1 MYFTFNGKSS
11 ERYGLKVKN
20 SNHLSRPAKK
30 IESIAIP
37 GRTGNLI
44 IDDGS
49 KENLQIE
56 LECFVDA
63 RSNANLPQL
72 AKQIG
77 AWLQDPIG
85 YQTLTMYDG
94 MSFKAICTNQI
105 DISEIIDNFGEV
117 SIRFDATEVSK

>member
-1 MYFTFNGKSS
+1 MHFTFNGVNSQQ
-11 ERYGLKVKN
+11 YGLKVKQ

-30 IESIAIP
+30 IESIEIP

-49 KENLQIE
+49 KKNQSIE
-56 LECFVDA
+56 LLCTLDC
-63 RSNANLPQL
+63 RSNANI
-72 AKQIG
+72 AVISKQIG

-94 MSFKAICTNQI
+94 MVFKAICTNQV
-105 DISEIIDNFGEV
+105 DISEVIDNFAEV
-117 SIRFDATEVSK
+117 SIRFDATEVTS

>member
-1 MYFTFNGKSS
+1 MHFTFNGTSS
-11 ERYGLKVKN
+11 GRYGLEVKN

-30 IESIAIP
+30 IESISVP

-63 RSNANLPQL
+63 RSNANLPFL
-72 AKQIG
+72 TKQIG

-94 MSFKAICTNQI
+94 TTFKAICTNQI
-105 DISEIIDNFGEV
+105 EVSELVDNFAEI
-117 SIRFDATEVSK
+117 SIRFDATEVTS

>member
-1 MYFTFNGKSS
+1 MYCTFNGTSS

-30 IESIAIP
+30 IESISVP

-63 RSNANLPQL
+63 RSNANLPFL
-72 AKQIG
+72 TKQIG

-94 MSFKAICTNQI
+94 TTFKAICTNQI
-105 DISEIIDNFGEV
+105 DVSELIDNFAEI
-117 SIRFDATEVSK
+117 SIRFDATEVTS

>member
-1 MYFTFNGKSS
+1 MYFIFNNINSQQ
-11 ERYGLKVKN
+11 YGLKLKQ

-30 IESIAIP
+30 IESIEIP

-49 KENLQIE
+49 KKNQSVE
-56 LECFVDA
+56 LLCTLDC
-63 RSNANLPQL
+63 RSGANI
-72 AKQIG
+72 AIVSKQIG

-94 MSFKAICTNQI
+94 TTFKAICTNQV
-105 DISEIIDNFGEV
+105 DISEVIDNFAEV
-117 SIRFDATEVSK
+117 SIRFDATEVTS

>member
-1 MYFTFNGKSS
+1 MYFSFNDISS
-11 ERYGLKVKN
+11 ETYGLKVKQ

-30 IESIAIP
+30 IESISIP

-49 KENLQIE
+49 KENLSIE
-56 LECFVDA
+56 LICTLDC
-63 RSNANLPQL
+63 RTHSNIALV

-77 AWLQDPIG
+77 AWLQDPVG
-85 YQTLTMYDG
+85 YQTLIMYDG

-105 DISEIIDNFGEV
+105 DISEVIDDFGEV
-117 SIRFDATEVSK
+117 SIRFDATEV

>member
-1 MYFTFNGKSS
+1 MYFTFNGVNSQQ
-11 ERYGLKVKN
+11 YGLKVKQ

-30 IESIAIP
+30 IESIEIP

-49 KENLQIE
+49 KKNQLIE
-56 LECFVDA
+56 LLCTLDCRPNDNIAVISK
-63 RSNANLPQL
+63 R
-72 AKQIG
+72 IG

-94 MSFKAICTNQI
+94 MVFKAICTNQV
-105 DISEIIDNFGEV
+105 DISEVIDNFAEV
-117 SIRFDATEVSK
+117 SIRFDATEVMS

>member
-1 MYFTFNGKSS
+1 MYFTFNGTSS

-49 KENLQIE
+49 KENIQIE
-56 LECFVDA
+56 LDCFVAA
-63 RSNANLPQL
+63 RSNANLHFL
-72 AKQIG
+72 NKKIG
-77 AWLQDPIG
+77 DWLQDPIV
-85 YQTLTMYDG
+85 YQMLSMYDV
-94 MSFKAICTNQI
+94 TQ
-105 DISEIIDNFGEV
+105 
-117 SIRFDATEVSK
+117 

>member
-1 MYFTFNGKSS
+1 MYFTFNGTSS

-49 KENLQIE
+49 KENLSIE
-56 LECFVDA
+56 LVCLLDCRA
-63 RSNANLPQL
+63 NSNISVV

-85 YQTLTMYDG
+85 YRTLTMYDG
-94 MSFKAICTNQI
+94 MSFKAVCTNQI